1 MTLPYLGTLVKGLAG
16 LAPKDLPAGQDGG
29 VLEIDEPLRTERL
42 LLRPFTEDDLDDVTA
57 YHSLPEVVRY
67 LYWGVRD
74 RDQVRELLGQRRR
87 RRRLAEEGDIA
98 TLAVVLQETGR
109 VIGEV
114 NLHWV
119 SAMHRQGEFGFVF
132 HPDFHGHGYASEA
145 STRLLDLAFDSLGLH
160 RVYGRADA
168 SNVASAALMRRL
180 GMRQEA
186 HFVQNEIFKGD
197 WGDEVVFAILA
208 DEWRARRHEPQGN
221 ERSNQSTSQ

>member
-1 MTLPYLGTLVKGLAG
+1 MALK
-16 LAPKDLPAGQDGG
+16 
-29 VLEIDEPLRTERL
+29 IDEPLRTERL
-42 LLRPFTEDDLDDVTA
+42 LLRPFTDDDVDDVVA

-67 LYWGVRD
+67 LYWEVRD
-74 RDQVRELLGQRRR
+74 RNQVRELLVQRRQR
-87 RRRLAEEGDIA
+87 ARLAEEGDVA

-119 SAMHRQGEFGFVF
+119 SEVHRQGEFGFVF
-132 HPDFHGHGYASEA
+132 HPDFHGHGYAAEA
-145 STRLLDLAFDSLGLH
+145 ASRLLDLAFDSLDLH

-168 SNVASAALMRRL
+168 QNVASAALMRRL

-186 HFVQNEIFKGD
+186 HFVQNEIFKGA

-208 DEWRARRHEPQGN
+208 QEWARRQGKA
-221 ERSNQSTSQ
+221 RSNQSTSQ

>member
-1 MTLPYLGTLVKGLAG
+1 V
-16 LAPKDLPAGQDGG
+16 DGRVDG
-29 VLEIDEPLRTERL
+29 RVDGMALKIDEPLSTERL
-42 LLRPFTEDDLDDVTA
+42 LLRPFTDDDVDDVVA

-67 LYWGVRD
+67 LYWEVRD
-74 RDQVRELLGQRRR
+74 RSQVRELLVQRRQR
-87 RRRLAEEGDIA
+87 ARLAEEGDVA

-119 SAMHRQGEFGFVF
+119 SAVHRQGEFGFVF

-145 STRLLDLAFDSLGLH
+145 SSRLLDLAFDSLGLH

-168 SNVASAALMRRL
+168 QNVASAALMRRL

-186 HFVQNEIFKGD
+186 HFVQNEIFKGA

-208 DEWRARRHEPQGN
+208 HEWARRQGKA
-221 ERSNQSTSQ
+221 RSNQSTSQ